1 MMRSKTEQDE
11 NEDGNSYRELKLL
24 TEVQH
29 RPEAS
34 QRELAKRLGIALGMT
49 NLLLHNL
56 ADKGYVRISRAGWK
70 RWLYG
75 LTPEGFSRKLQL
87 TLNYIRRFVH
97 QYRRVRQTLR
107 EELAL
112 EQLNAETR
120 VAMYGTGEYAELV
133 YLGLRDLGIEEIEV
147 FERVK
152 PEGTKFLGMP
162 VKGMPDL
169 NPDQFDRVVLAFVG
183 DAKEQYLE
191 LLEAG
196 VPPEKLVLLF
206 ASNGVLP
213 FQANDF
219 EE

>member
-1 MMRSKTEQDE
+1 MRSKTEQDE